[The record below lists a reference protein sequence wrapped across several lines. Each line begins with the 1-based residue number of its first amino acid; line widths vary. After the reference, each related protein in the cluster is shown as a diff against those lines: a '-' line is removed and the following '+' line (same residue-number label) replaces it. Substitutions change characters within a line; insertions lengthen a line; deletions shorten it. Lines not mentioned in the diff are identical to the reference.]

1 MLYTNRGLCCLSQME
16 QHKIPRQFALYLN
29 SVCTEKSIIILANFK
44 IQGEHANHY
53 TTDGVWGIKWVD
65 PYCIKDPP
73 KKLDLT
79 FRLAGMLSLVV
90 CINVWSKS
98 TNRTNFFV
106 FNNLFSSS
114 LPISLAC
121 WKCILYINIAKV
133 NLHKNCQFK
142 KINGLTGK
150 NIWYFDILNWLKYNY
165 KTNEL
170 VLYSLNENEF
180 FIVVFHWSQM
190 SQYSLLSLEYCDTCL
205 FVSFLPLSCIVCIID
220 ISYCMATVMYII
232 CCKL

>member
-1 MLYTNRGLCCLSQME
+1 MFSKPCFILFYPFLFRHFFSLRLLITPLVSSNVFNGCND
-16 QHKIPRQFALYLN
+16 QFII
-29 SVCTEKSIIILANFK
+29 VKKKSPL
-44 IQGEHANHY
+44 Q
-53 TTDGVWGIKWVD
+53 
-65 PYCIKDPP
+65 
-73 KKLDLT
+73 KLDLT